1 MGKYP
6 EATVIPLSGKS
17 GWYANVTIPQ
27 ELRPFFNNQSQK
39 KLKIRGAK
47 TKAEAYDLRREAE
60 AQIHLM
66 FDGADLANHPLPK
79 AANALQEML
88 KDGVQWEPK
97 DWFDPVRRWDAE
109 DDVRSRA
116 GKAIAT
122 FNKIGKQ
129 ETTTDRVATA
139 LTELD
144 LPYLS
149 PEDIKQDL
157 IEVNEYGQ
165 ELLDSANTTLEA
177 IIRPLYDTF
186 RTEFR
191 KISEEKLVPIKRGK
205 LFAEVAEEYHASD
218 LFRRN
223 KKSNELKRQ
232 RSMRKEIAAV
242 ELFKSWASP
251 AITIDEFGR
260 KLATNY
266 MEALA
271 DRSSGLIDFRGK
283 APSNDTIQG
292 KFSAIANVLD
302 WAIRNEYISPPNPW
316 SNLSFGG
323 YGEARKSYRDWTED
337 ELRQVFS
344 LEMPP
349 QDYLCLAILACT
361 GARLDEIALMKWHQ
375 FEDGLA
381 KDGKTVHWIDTTDA
395 IVKNSPSRRLIPILP
410 RVAELIKQ
418 HPKGLNKKEPDRLFT
433 WTTDADGKAEN
444 KASRDLMDHLRKVST
459 DGTFAV
465 HGLRHTVTT
474 MCRVEKMDWE
484 MREFMLGRGG
494 SGEGANYGKAAHIET
509 NLDAIKN
516 FDISF
521 LDGQRAITKQ

>member
-6 EATVIPLSGKS
+6 DATVIPLSGKS

-39 KLKIRGAK
+39 KLKIRAAN

-66 FDGADLANHPLPK
+66 FDEADLANHPLPK

-139 LTELD
+139 FSELD

-149 PEDIKQDL
+149 PEEIKQDL
-157 IEVNEYGQ
+157 IEVGDYEQ
-165 ELLDSANTTLEA
+165 ELFDSANTYLESK
-177 IIRPLYDTF
+177 IRPLYDTF
-186 RTEFR
+186 RIEFR
-191 KISEEKLVPIKRGK
+191 KISEEKLVPITRGK
-205 LFAEVAEEYHASD
+205 PFSEVAEEYHASD

-232 RSMRKEIAAV
+232 RSMNKEIRAV

-260 KLATNY
+260 KLATDY

-271 DRSSGLIDFRGK
+271 ERSSGLIDFRGK

-292 KFSAIANVLD
+292 KFSAITNVLD
-302 WAIRNEYISPPNPW
+302 WAVRNEYISPPNPW
-316 SNLSFGG
+316 SNINFGG
-323 YGEARKSYRDWTED
+323 YGEARKSYRDWTEE
-337 ELRQVFS
+337 ELQRVFS
-344 LEMPP
+344 LNMPQ
-349 QDYLCLAILACT
+349 QDFLCFAILACT
-361 GARLDEIALMKWHQ
+361 GARLDEIALLEWEQ
-375 FEDGLA
+375 FEEGLSKA
-381 KDGKTVHWIDTTDA
+381 GKTVHWIDTTDA
-395 IVKNSPSRRLIPILP
+395 IVKNNPSRRLIPILP
-410 RVAELIKQ
+410 KVAELIKQ
-418 HPKGLNKKEPDRLFT
+418 YPIGLNKKEPNRLFT
-433 WTTDADGKAEN
+433 WPKDADGKAEN
-444 KASRDLMDHLRKVST
+444 KASRDLMKHCRKIST
-459 DGTFAV
+459 DDDFAV

-474 MCRVEKMDWE
+474 MLRIERMDWE
-484 MREFMLGRGG
+484 TREFMMGRGG
-494 SGEGANYGKAAHIET
+494 KGEGANYGKAVHIDGL
-509 NLDAIKN
+509 LDMMR
-516 FDISF
+516 DLDTSF